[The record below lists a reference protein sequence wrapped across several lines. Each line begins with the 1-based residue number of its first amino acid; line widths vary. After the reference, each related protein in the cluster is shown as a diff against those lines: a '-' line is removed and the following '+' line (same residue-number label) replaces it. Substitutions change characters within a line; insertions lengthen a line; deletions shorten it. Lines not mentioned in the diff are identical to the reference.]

1 MHWLREFL
9 RGFAAEGKTVLVSSH
24 VLAEV
29 AQTVDDVLIVNR
41 GKLVLASDLH
51 ELIARAGG
59 GVGVVAPEA
68 ARLHELLL
76 EQGYDTRIVDTY
88 ELLVRGVTT
97 AESASLRAAPPSIPR
112 AVHVHLEPRGGL
124 PRADCEGGMT
134 MIAQLRSEFV
144 KLRSTRTNLG
154 LLAGMIGLVLF
165 IVLVM
170 GFAVDE
176 TELAT
181 REHQTAMFSLGL
193 AGGFIAALIGVMVI
207 CSEFRHGTIP
217 PTFVFTPK
225 RGRVLTAK
233 VVTSL
238 ALGTFFGLITE
249 ALAFGT
255 GAAVLAIRGAEL
267 GLSTEKV
274 LLTVLGSTAV
284 AALMAALGVGFGAL
298 VRNQVLA
305 VIGLIVWL
313 MVVENTIMS
322 LSPDIGRFFPL
333 AAGDAMTG
341 IEAEELLSATAGAL
355 VLVGYVAAFF
365 AAGTL
370 MTLRKDVR

>member
-1 MHWLREFL
+1 
-9 RGFAAEGKTVLVSSH
+9 
-24 VLAEV
+24 
-29 AQTVDDVLIVNR
+29 
-41 GKLVLASDLH
+41 
-51 ELIARAGG
+51 
-59 GVGVVAPEA
+59 
-68 ARLHELLL
+68 
-76 EQGYDTRIVDTY
+76 
-88 ELLVRGVTT
+88 
-97 AESASLRAAPPSIPR
+97 
-112 AVHVHLEPRGGL
+112 
-124 PRADCEGGMT
+124 MT
-134 MIAQLRSEFV
+134 AQLRSEFV

>member
-1 MHWLREFL
+1 
-9 RGFAAEGKTVLVSSH
+9 
-24 VLAEV
+24 
-29 AQTVDDVLIVNR
+29 
-41 GKLVLASDLH
+41 
-51 ELIARAGG
+51 
-59 GVGVVAPEA
+59 
-68 ARLHELLL
+68 
-76 EQGYDTRIVDTY
+76 
-88 ELLVRGVTT
+88 
-97 AESASLRAAPPSIPR
+97 
-112 AVHVHLEPRGGL
+112 
-124 PRADCEGGMT
+124 

-193 AGGFIAALIGVMVI
+193 AGGFIAALIGVMSI
-207 CSEFRHGTIP
+207 CSEFRHGTIR

-305 VIGLIVWL
+305 VIGLIVWI